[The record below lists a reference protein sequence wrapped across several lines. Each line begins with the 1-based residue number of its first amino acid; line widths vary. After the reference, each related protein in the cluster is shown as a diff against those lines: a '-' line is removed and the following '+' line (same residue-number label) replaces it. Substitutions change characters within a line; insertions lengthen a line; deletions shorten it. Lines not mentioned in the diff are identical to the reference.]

1 LSTLFS
7 LTNMQVKTLRISL
20 YSVLW
25 LVGVSGVSIE
35 NYMYESILPGSSLLS
50 ESLHDELLSPSHFR
64 ILTVTDT
71 FV

>member
-35 NYMYESILPGSSLLS
+35 NYMYESILSSLLS